1 MTDCKTGAEHIK
13 SLKDGRTVYIDGKLV
28 PDVTE
33 HPAFRNSVKSAA
45 LLYDYQARPENIEMM
60 TFLPPGSNRRINRA
74 WQMPRNYAEM
84 VQRRKAM
91 QAWARLSY
99 GFMGRSP
106 DHLASALVGQRMG
119 IEVFEKHG
127 PKRAQALRDYFEEA
141 SRNDYFLTYV
151 IINPQAERAKDW
163 GEQKEEL
170 VARIVDEDSAGVT
183 IRGAKMLGTSSIMA
197 NEVFVAN
204 LQPLK
209 PGEEDLAF
217 SCALPMSAKGMRVLS
232 RKSYEAAAVSI
243 FDNPISSRFDEN
255 DALIYFDDVKVPWE
269 RVFVHRDPDMCRA
282 QFHDTAGHN
291 YQNYQSQI
299 RLSVKI
305 KFLLGLAHRIT
316 EAIGTTN
323 IPSVREQL
331 GYLAAHSS
339 MVNAMMAGM
348 EAEGSMRGE
357 WYVPNKHFM
366 YSAQVLTQDLYPRIV
381 NTLRELSGGALI
393 MLPSSI
399 HDFEDPKLKRI
410 IDVTQ
415 RAAKMGP
422 EEKVKFLKAAW
433 DAVGSEFGSR
443 HTQYEMFYAG
453 ARFCHRWPQL
463 PHLRLGR
470 RHRLGGQFDE
480 ILPARR
486 RARPRS
492 RTENGAAA
500 PMKIAIVNLGQI
512 VSGDWR
518 KPFAEG
524 DTILTDGETIVSVG
538 TASPGMTEAADVV
551 IDAGRMTAIPGLIDS
566 HVHITFGDY
575 TPRQRTVGYLESYLH
590 GGTTTAISASE
601 VHVPGRPR
609 DVEGVKALAV
619 AAQRCFADYRPG
631 GMRVIAGSVI
641 LEPGLNEI

>member
-255 DALIYFDDVKVPWE
+255 DALIYFDDVKVDWDL
-269 RVFVHRDPDMCRA
+269 VFVHRDVDMCRA
-282 QFHDTAGHN
+282 QFHDTPGHI

-299 RLSVKI
+299 RLVVKL
-305 KFLLGLAHRIT
+305 KFLVGLARRLT
-316 EAIGTTN
+316 ETIGTSN
-323 IPSVREQL
+323 MPPVREQL
-331 GYLAAHSS
+331 GRLAAQAG
-339 MVNAMMAGM
+339 MVEAMMHGM
-348 EAEGSMRGE
+348 EAAGEQYGE
-357 WYVPNKHFM
+357 WWIPNRHQL
-366 YSAQVLTQDLYPRIV
+366 YSAQVVTQDLYPKMIHV
-381 NTLRELSGGALI
+381 IRELAGGAFI
-393 MLPSSI
+393 MLPSSFRDWSNPTLAPI
-399 HDFEDPKLKRI
+399 IRKKQRSAALDPE
-410 IDVTQ
+410 
-415 RAAKMGP
+415 G
-422 EEKVKFLKAAW
+422 KVKFLKAAW

-453 ARFCHRWPQL
+453 AQFVTAGHSFRTYGWGEAGDL
-463 PHLRLGR
+463 VDRL
-470 RHRLGGQFDE
+470 LASFSLE
-480 ILPARR
+480 A
-486 RARPRS
+486 
-492 RTENGAAA
+492 T
-500 PMKIAIVNLGQI
+500 
-512 VSGDWR
+512 VSGA
-518 KPFAEG
+518 K
-524 DTILTDGETIVSVG
+524 
-538 TASPGMTEAADVV
+538 
-551 IDAGRMTAIPGLIDS
+551 
-566 HVHITFGDY
+566 
-575 TPRQRTVGYLESYLH
+575 Q
-590 GGTTTAISASE
+590 
-601 VHVPGRPR
+601 
-609 DVEGVKALAV
+609 
-619 AAQRCFADYRPG
+619 
-631 GMRVIAGSVI
+631 
-641 LEPGLNEI
+641 